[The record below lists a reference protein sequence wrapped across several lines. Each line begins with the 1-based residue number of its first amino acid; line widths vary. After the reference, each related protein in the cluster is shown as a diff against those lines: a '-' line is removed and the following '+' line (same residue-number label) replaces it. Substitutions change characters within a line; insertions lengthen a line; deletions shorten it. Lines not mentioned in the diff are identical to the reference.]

1 MKTADMHPLTERH
14 LLLFGTI
21 VQWFARY
28 ELLIHKLMANIIGTD
43 ANSIMLLTRSLD
55 FSAKR
60 RALFDLLRR
69 RAIPLDQFD
78 RLNEF
83 FTVPQTLAALRD
95 EIAHSA
101 WVPGPAA
108 GSIQP
113 DWILRTPRSIKP
125 FHGGGLLE
133 RDEDGLAYS
142 LNTLEDAVRT
152 LARNYER
159 LSDYLVEIALMGP

>member
-21 VQWFARY
+21 VHWFARY
-28 ELLIHKLMANIIGTD
+28 ELLIHKLMANVIGTD

-95 EIAHSA
+95 DIEHSA

-108 GSIQP
+108 SIQR
-113 DWILRTPRSIKP
+113 DAILRTPRSIKP
-125 FHGGGLLE
+125 LHAGS
-133 RDEDGLAYS
+133 A
-142 LNTLEDAVRT
+142 RT
-152 LARNYER
+152 RRGRSR
-159 LSDYLVEIALMGP
+159 LQPQHS

>member
-1 MKTADMHPLTERH
+1 MP
-14 LLLFGTI
+14 
-21 VQWFARY
+21 
-28 ELLIHKLMANIIGTD
+28 
-43 ANSIMLLTRSLD
+43 NSIMLLTRSLD

-108 GSIQP
+108 
-113 DWILRTPRSIKP
+113 
-125 FHGGGLLE
+125 
-133 RDEDGLAYS
+133 
-142 LNTLEDAVRT
+142 V
-152 LARNYER
+152 
-159 LSDYLVEIALMGP
+159 